1 MSGLFGYLDG
11 VAALGPGFD
20 NWAMLA
26 AQLTGEQP
34 WQDAP
39 TRLTAPPGLPP
50 AERRRVGKPVRL
62 ALALGFEA
70 VAMAGADAAE
80 LATVFTASGGDGDNL
95 HALCTTL
102 AEPARLV
109 SPTRFTN
116 SVHNA
121 PAGYWGIAAGAT
133 APSNVLSAYDASF
146 SMGLIEALGQVQG
159 EARRVLLI
167 AYDSPYPGP
176 LAALRP
182 LPEPCGVA
190 LLLSPERGPASRA
203 RLAVVGGET
212 AAEGS
217 TGIAALD
224 ALARSAPSLRALPLL
239 AALARGEGGRYGLE
253 MPLGGLLVVELQPCV

>member
-1 MSGLFGYLDG
+1 MNGLFAYLDG

-20 NWAMLA
+20 DWTMLA
-26 AQLTGEQP
+26 AQLRGETV

-39 TRLTAPPGLPP
+39 TRLPTPQTLPP

-70 VAMAGADAAE
+70 AAMAGAELAD

-95 HALCTTL
+95 HALCSTL
-102 AEPARLV
+102 AEPERLV

-121 PAGYWGIAAGAT
+121 PAGYWGIAAQAR
-133 APSNVLSAYDASF
+133 APSSVLSAYDASF
-146 SMGLIEALGQVQG
+146 AMGLLEALGQVRG
-159 EARRVLLI
+159 EARRVLLV

-182 LPEPCGVA
+182 LPEPCGGA
-190 LLLSPERGPASRA
+190 LRLSPAGSERSLA
-203 RLAVVGGET
+203 RLALDFE
-212 AAEGS
+212 AADAGS
-217 TGIAALD
+217 TGVAELDALD
-224 ALARSAPSLRALPLL
+224 ALARSVPALRALPML
-239 AALARGEGGRYGLE
+239 AALARGESGRFGLE
-253 MPLGGLLVVELQPCV
+253 SPTPLAVELQS

>member
-1 MSGLFGYLDG
+1 MNGLFAYLDG

-20 NWAMLA
+20 DWTMLA
-26 AQLTGEQP
+26 AQLRGATV

-39 TRLTAPPGLPP
+39 TRLPVPQTLPP

-70 VAMAGADAAE
+70 AAMAGAEPAD

-95 HALCTTL
+95 HALCSTL
-102 AEPARLV
+102 AEPERLV

-121 PAGYWGIAAGAT
+121 PAGYWGIAAQAR
-133 APSNVLSAYDASF
+133 APSSVLSAYDASF
-146 SMGLIEALGQVQG
+146 AMGLLEALGQVRG
-159 EARRVLLI
+159 EAHSVLLV

-190 LLLSPERGPASRA
+190 LLLSPARSERSLA
-203 RLAVVGGET
+203 RLALDFE
-212 AAEGS
+212 AADAGS
-217 TGIAALD
+217 TGVAELD
-224 ALARSAPSLRALPLL
+224 ALARSVPALRALPLL
-239 AALARGEGGRYGLE
+239 AALARGESGRFGLE
-253 MPLGGLLVVELQPCV
+253 SPTPLAVELQS

>member
-1 MSGLFGYLDG
+1 MNGLFAYLDG

-20 NWAMLA
+20 DWTMLA
-26 AQLTGEQP
+26 AQLRGDAI
-34 WQDAP
+34 WQNAP
-39 TRLTAPPGLPP
+39 TRLPAPQTLPP

-70 VAMAGADAAE
+70 AAMAGAEPAD

-95 HALCTTL
+95 HALCSTL
-102 AEPARLV
+102 AEPERLV

-121 PAGYWGIAAGAT
+121 PAGYWGIAAQAR
-133 APSNVLSAYDASF
+133 APSSVLSAYDASF
-146 SMGLIEALGQVQG
+146 AMGLLEALGQVRG

-190 LLLSPERGPASRA
+190 LLLSPARSERSLA
-203 RLAVVGGET
+203 RLMLDAGADE
-212 AAEGS
+212 AGS
-217 TGIAALD
+217 TGVTELD
-224 ALARSAPSLRALPLL
+224 ALARSAPAMRALPML
-239 AALARGEGGRYGLE
+239 AALARGEGGRFGLE
-253 MPLGGLLVVELQPCV
+253 SPTPLAVELQS